1 MDRSFYFILFYF
13 ISFYFYFIS
22 YSFFFSILF
31 HKRISSCPFSA
42 RAIFFSSRRIK
53 IVIDFFFYFSLFKKP
68 QKIKK
73 VNIFFFRL
81 QIHFECRFFFN
92 FLVLFSSFP
101 IFIFGV
107 SCFLITKNE
116 NEDDGQGIRK
126 SSPYLMGSL
135 SFRLCLI

>member
-1 MDRSFYFILFYF
+1 M
-13 ISFYFYFIS
+13 
-22 YSFFFSILF
+22 SFFFW
-31 HKRISSCPFSA
+31 
-42 RAIFFSSRRIK
+42 
-53 IVIDFFFYFSLFKKP
+53 
-68 QKIKK
+68 
-73 VNIFFFRL
+73 
-81 QIHFECRFFFN
+81 
-92 FLVLFSSFP
+92 FSSFP